1 MNVKRPTSRGLRPKS
16 KPPIAWITCCLPRI
30 ALIAAGQPSHA
41 VKMKI
46 SKSKKKRLIGGIAHP
61 VGAMKGLAEHK
72 TAKRFPTRLLRKAI
86 RPKSVSGRW
95 LLVAALSCV
104 RA

>member
-1 MNVKRPTSRGLRPKS
+1 MLRPKS
-16 KPPIAWITCCLPRI
+16 KPPIPWITCCLLRI
-30 ALIAAGQPSHA
+30 ALIAVGQANHA

-46 SKSKKKRLIGGIAHP
+46 SRWTKKRLIGGIAQP
-61 VGAMKGLAEHK
+61 GDAMKGLAELK
-72 TAKRFPTRLLRKAI
+72 TAKRFPTRLLRRAI

-95 LLVAALSCV
+95 FMAAPLSRV

>member
-1 MNVKRPTSRGLRPKS
+1 VLRPKS
-16 KPPIAWITCCLPRI
+16 KPPIPWITCCLLRI
-30 ALIAAGQPSHA
+30 ALIAAGQASHA

-46 SKSKKKRLIGGIAHP
+46 SKKKKGRLIGRIAQP
-61 VGAMKGLAEHK
+61 GGAMKALAELK
-72 TAKRFPTRLLRKAI
+72 TAKRFPTRLLRRAI

-95 LLVAALSCV
+95 FMAAALSRV